1 MEALSRR
8 AMSGTRLAAFRAV
21 DAFAIEVFQALQG
34 SPRVGQEGFL
44 SSELRRSVARGGG
57 ALVGA
62 TAAAPGG
69 AVERRCLERA
79 SSELLEA
86 RYYVF
91 LARRLGIFDS
101 RTYRSLT
108 GRHDA
113 ALREV
118 ERLRDGGGPRRT

>member
-1 MEALSRR
+1 
-8 AMSGTRLAAFRAV
+8 MSGTRLAAFRAV

>member
-8 AMSGTRLAAFRAV
+8 DMSGARLAAFRAV
-21 DAFAIEVFQALQG
+21 DAFALEVFQALRG
-34 SPRVGQEGFL
+34 LSHGEHERFL
-44 SSELRRSVARGGG
+44 SDELRRSVARGGG

-62 TAAAPGG
+62 TAAVPGG
-69 AVERRCLERA
+69 PVERRCLEQVRA
-79 SSELLEA
+79 ELLEA

-91 LARRLGIFDS
+91 LARRLGVFDS
-101 RTYRSLT
+101 RTYRGLT

-118 ERLRDGGGPRRT
+118 DRLRDGARPRRT